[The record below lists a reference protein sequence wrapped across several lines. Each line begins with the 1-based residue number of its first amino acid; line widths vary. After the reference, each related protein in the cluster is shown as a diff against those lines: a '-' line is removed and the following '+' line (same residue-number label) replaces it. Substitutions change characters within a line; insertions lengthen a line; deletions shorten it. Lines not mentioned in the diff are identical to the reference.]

1 MTRILGL
8 GDNTVDVC
16 VDAGVQYPGGNA
28 VNVAAMCA
36 RLGAVT
42 GYLGCVGDDDAGD
55 LVRKALTIEGVDLTR
70 TRIRPGPN
78 ARTYIG
84 HLEGDR
90 KFNGA
95 DPGVRADY
103 RWEEADFDYISIFD
117 HVHTSIYGELGDALP
132 RIAASTRSLSF
143 DLSNRWSP
151 SYLTQVL
158 PSVRFAFL
166 SAPDMSGTNALSV
179 AEDCLALGAETV
191 VLNRGSGGALGLDAQ
206 GPIYQPALPTL
217 LVDTLGA
224 GDGFISGFIM
234 EMLTGGSLCHAMKR
248 GAEFAA
254 MVCGWHGG
262 FGHAAPSKGDTEV
275 ARWPTRN

>member
-8 GDNTVDVC
+8 GDNTVDVY

-42 GYLGCVGDDDAGD
+42 GYLGCVGDDDAGE
-55 LVRKALTIEGVDLTR
+55 LIRKALTIEGVDLSR
-70 TRIRPGPN
+70 LRLRPGPN

-84 HLEGDR
+84 HLQGDR
-90 KFNGA
+90 QFVGA
-95 DPGVRADY
+95 EPGVRADY
-103 RWEEADFDYISIFD
+103 RWDDADFEYISNFD
-117 HVHTSIYGELGDALP
+117 HVHTSIYSELGDALP
-132 RIAASTRSLSF
+132 RIAASATSLSF
-143 DLSNRWSP
+143 DASNRWSP
-151 SYLTQVL
+151 GYLKEVL
-158 PSVRFAFL
+158 ASVRYLFL

-179 AEDCLALGAETV
+179 AEDCLSLGPETV
-191 VLNRGSGGALGLDAQ
+191 VLTRGSGGALGLSAS
-206 GPIYQPALPTL
+206 GPVYQPALPTL

-234 EMLTGGSLCHAMKR
+234 EMLTGGSMRHAMKR

-262 FGHAAPSKGDTEV
+262 FGHAAPWKDDPETVRG
-275 ARWPTRN
+275 RK